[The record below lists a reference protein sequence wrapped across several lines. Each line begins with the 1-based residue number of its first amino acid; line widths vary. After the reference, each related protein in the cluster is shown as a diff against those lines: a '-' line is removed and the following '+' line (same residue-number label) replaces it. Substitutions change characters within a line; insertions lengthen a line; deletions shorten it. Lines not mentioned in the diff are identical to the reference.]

1 VDFAD
6 RVVIVTGASSG
17 IGRVTARAFA
27 ARGAVVVAVA
37 RREGLLKGLVA
48 ECREDSPKSHY
59 IAGDLGLRDFAEGV
73 VDATVERHGRVD
85 VLVNNAAISK
95 HKQIYHVSA
104 DEAERVMDVNFRSC
118 LWTTFAAIPPM
129 LRAGGGV
136 IVNVSS
142 FAADVVPP
150 RESVYAAS
158 KAAMS
163 AFTEGLWN
171 DLEGSGIHA
180 ALVIPGAI
188 DTEIWDK
195 EDEPVVFD
203 GAKAPAEIVT
213 QAIFDAIRQRRR
225 EITVP
230 RRKPDLILARF
241 LRAYFPSLLRFGMR
255 RMDPVHRDVIERARA
270 RAERGLKLGDI
281 DVG

>member
-1 VDFAD
+1 MEFED

-17 IGRVTARAFA
+17 IGRVTARSFA

-37 RREGLLKGLVA
+37 RREELLERLIA
-48 ECREDSPKSHY
+48 ECREDSPRSHY
-59 IAGDLGLRDFAEGV
+59 IAGDLGRREFAEGI

-85 VLVNNAAISK
+85 VLINNAAISK
-95 HKQIYHVSA
+95 HKQIYHIGV
-104 DEAERVMDVNFRSC
+104 DEAEHVMDVNFRSC

-129 LRAGGGV
+129 LRAGGGF

-142 FAADVVPP
+142 FAANVVPP

-163 AFTEGLWN
+163 AFTAGLWN

-195 EDEPVVFD
+195 ADESMAFK
-203 GAKAPAEIVT
+203 GAKAAPELVT
-213 QAIFDAIRQRRR
+213 RAIFDAIRKRRR

-230 RRKPDLILARF
+230 RHKPELMLARL
-241 LRAYFPSLLRFGMR
+241 LRAYFPGLLRVGMR
-255 RMDPVHRDVIERARA
+255 RMDPVPEEVIERARA
-270 RAERGLKLGDI
+270 RAVRGLRLGDP
-281 DVG
+281 DEG

>member
-1 VDFAD
+1 M
-6 RVVIVTGASSG
+6 
-17 IGRVTARAFA
+17 
-27 ARGAVVVAVA
+27 
-37 RREGLLKGLVA
+37 REKKQ
-48 ECREDSPKSHY
+48 RHFSHSHY
-59 IAGDLGLRDFAEGV
+59 LAGDLGRREFAERV
-73 VDATVERHGRVD
+73 VEETVERHGRVD

-95 HKQIYHVSA
+95 HKQIYHIGV

-129 LRAGGGV
+129 LRAGGGF

-142 FAADVVPP
+142 FAAGVVPP

-163 AFTEGLWN
+163 AFTEGLWS

-195 EDEPVVFD
+195 GDEPMAFD
-203 GAKAPAEIVT
+203 GAKAPAELVT
-213 QAIFDAIRQRRR
+213 QAIFDVIRKRRR

-230 RRKPDLILARF
+230 RRKPDLMLARF
-241 LRAYFPSLLRFGMR
+241 LRAYFPGLLRFGMR
-255 RMDPVHRDVIERARA
+255 RMDPVPQSVIERARA
-270 RAERGLKLGDI
+270 RAVRGLRLGDL
-281 DVG
+281 DED

>member
-1 VDFAD
+1 VEFED

-17 IGRVTARAFA
+17 IGRVTARSFA
-27 ARGAVVVAVA
+27 ARGAVVIAVA
-37 RREGLLKGLVA
+37 RREELLERLIA
-48 ECREDSPKSHY
+48 ECREDSPHSHY
-59 IAGDLGLRDFAEGV
+59 LAGDLGRREFAERV
-73 VDATVERHGRVD
+73 VEETVERHGRVD

-95 HKQIYHVSA
+95 HKQIYHIGA

-129 LRAGGGV
+129 LRAGGGF

-142 FAADVVPP
+142 FAAEVVPP

-180 ALVIPGAI
+180 ALVIPGA
-188 DTEIWDK
+188 
-195 EDEPVVFD
+195 PVTLDRLFHD
-203 GAKAPAEIVT
+203 ALGEFTPPEIVT
-213 QAIFDAIRQRRR
+213 QAIFDAIRKRRR

-230 RRKPDLILARF
+230 RRKPDLMLARF
-241 LRAYFPSLLRFGMR
+241 LRAYFPGLLRFGMR
-255 RMDPVHRDVIERARA
+255 RMDPVPQSVIERARA
-270 RAERGLKLGDI
+270 RAVRGLRLGDL
-281 DVG
+281 DED

>member
-1 VDFAD
+1 VEFRDL
-6 RVVIVTGASSG
+6 VVIVTGASSG
-17 IGRVTARAFA
+17 IGRVTARSFA
-27 ARGAVVVAVA
+27 ACGAVVVAVA
-37 RREGLLKGLVA
+37 RREEMLKRLIA
-48 ECREDSPKSHY
+48 ECQEDSPRSHY
-59 IAGDLGLRDFAEGV
+59 LAGDLGRREFAERV
-73 VDATVERHGRVD
+73 VEETVERHGRVD

-95 HKQIYHVSA
+95 HKQIYHIGA
-104 DEAERVMDVNFRSC
+104 DEAERVMDVNFRAC

-129 LRAGGGV
+129 LRAGGGF

-195 EDEPVVFD
+195 ADEPVAFNR
-203 GAKAPAEIVT
+203 AKAPPEIVT
-213 QAIFDAIRQRRR
+213 QAIFDTIRKRRR

-230 RRKPDLILARF
+230 RRKPDLMLARF
-241 LRAYFPSLLRFGMR
+241 LRAYFPGLLRFGMR
-255 RMDPVHRDVIERARA
+255 RMDPVPQAVIERARA
-270 RAERGLKLGDI
+270 RAVRGLRLGDL
-281 DVG
+281 DEE